1 MGAKRKKK
9 TKKAARKKS
18 SKSAPGSLV
27 LVEDA
32 GCVRWLT
39 LNRPEKRN
47 ALSEELV
54 EALSEALADAKGS
67 KARCVA
73 ITGAGSVFCAGADLA
88 TLKDLRSASFTEN
101 LADSFLLADLLLDI
115 CEHPLPVIAAVNGH
129 ALGGGAGLAAACD
142 ITVAQK
148 SAKIGFTE
156 VRIGFVPAIVLN
168 FLLRTVG
175 EKAAREL
182 CLTGRPISAEEGA
195 AMGLVNRVVSATA
208 LKGAVKALGE
218 EIAQCGP
225 QAIAT
230 TKALFLKLGPLSLKE
245 GLDQAAQ
252 ANAEAR
258 ESEDC
263 LEGVDAFLEKR
274 KPRWSNRTPS

>member
-1 MGAKRKKK
+1 MGAKKKK
-9 TKKAARKKS
+9 KKRTARKKAAQA
-18 SKSAPGSLV
+18 APGGLV
-27 LVEDA
+27 LVKDA

-47 ALSEELV
+47 ALSEPLV
-54 EALSEALADAKGS
+54 EALSEALADAKSS

-88 TLKDLRSASFTEN
+88 TLKELRKASFEEN
-101 LADSFLLADLLLDI
+101 LADSFQLADMLLDI
-115 CEHPLPVIAAVNGH
+115 QEHPLPVIAAVNGH

-142 ITVAQK
+142 ITFAVK
-148 SAKIGFTE
+148 SAKLGFTE

-168 FLLRTVG
+168 FLLRCVG
-175 EKAAREL
+175 EKTAREL
-182 CLTGRPISAEEGA
+182 CLTGRMIGADEGA

-208 LKGAVKALGE
+208 LTGAVKALGE
-218 EIAQCGP
+218 EIARGGP
-225 QAIAT
+225 AAIAT
-230 TKALFLKLGPLSLKE
+230 TKALFLQLGPLPLKD
-245 GLDQAAQ
+245 GLDQAVQ

-258 ESEDC
+258 ESDDC

-274 KPRWSNRTPS
+274 APRWSNRSPL